1 MGNNSDYIKEV
12 EKYFLSLAGKGIML
26 SSMDYS
32 LITEWKNKE
41 IPKEVVFKGINRAFQ
56 QYKSA
61 EGQNESSLRNI
72 KQCAKYVEQSII
84 EYSPVIGKKVDKT
97 QTTDS
102 GNTVSSIVE
111 SLNQYINNEKSQ
123 RNKKYYL
130 DLKQNLL
137 SVSNDNPLSRISKI
151 EEGSLDKFFMSLD
164 YNTREEILE
173 ETREKL
179 GSRARHM
186 TDAAI
191 EESIISFRNEILAGK
206 YDLKSLLSIVEDK
219 YE

>member
-56 QYKSA
+56 KHKSA
-61 EGQNESSLRNI
+61 DGQDESSIRNI
-72 KQCAKYVEQSII
+72 KQCSKYVEQSII
-84 EYSPVIGKKVDKT
+84 EYSPVIGKKVERV
-97 QTTDS
+97 QTKDS
-102 GNTVSSIVE
+102 ENTVNSIVE
-111 SLNQYINNEKSQ
+111 ALNHYINNEN
-123 RNKKYYL
+123 NKRKKDYYI

-137 SVSNDNPLSRISKI
+137 SVNEENPMSHISDI
-151 EEGSLDKFFMSLD
+151 EEGTLEKYFLSLDEQVKD
-164 YNTREEILE
+164 EIITE
-173 ETREKL
+173 AREKL
-179 GSRARHM
+179 GVRARHM

-206 YDLKSLLSIVEDK
+206 YNLKSLLSIVEDRD
-219 YE
+219 E